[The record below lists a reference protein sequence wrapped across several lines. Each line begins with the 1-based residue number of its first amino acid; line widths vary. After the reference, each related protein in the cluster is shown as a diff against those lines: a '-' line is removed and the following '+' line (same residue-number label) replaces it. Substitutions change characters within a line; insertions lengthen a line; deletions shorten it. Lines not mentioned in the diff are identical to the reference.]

1 MSSVV
6 GDVFGILM
14 MLMFLG
20 LGLWAVSNPHRVIG
34 YLLGQRASELKG
46 GGASAVFIM
55 RCVGGFFV
63 IFSVVVI
70 LALVSRHFAIR

>member
-1 MSSVV
+1 MGSIAF
-6 GDVFGILM
+6 DVFGILV
-14 MLMFLG
+14 MLAFLV
-20 LGLWAVSNPHRVIG
+20 LGLWAVGDPQRAVRCV
-34 YLLGQRASELKG
+34 LRERASELRG

-70 LALVSRHFAIR
+70 LALVSRHFGRH

>member
-1 MSSVV
+1 MGSIAF
-6 GDVFGILM
+6 DVFGILV
-14 MLMFLG
+14 MLAFLV
-20 LGLWAVSNPHRVIG
+20 LGLWAVGDPQRAVR
-34 YLLGQRASELKG
+34 YVLRDRASELKG

-70 LALVSRHFAIR
+70 LALISHYFGRR